1 MMCMLIVC
9 VRAYDSYAV
18 AFLLLTV
25 FFYYIISV
33 FVRFDKNK
41 RKFYT
46 AELRRILTWNYFEKV
61 ANGLVVIGRQLID
74 LTALKWNTTLQE
86 EGEEGSQETETDR
99 QA

>member
-1 MMCMLIVC
+1 MTH
-9 VRAYDSYAV
+9 AV

-46 AELRRILTWNYFEKV
+46 AELRCILTWNYFEKV